1 MQHHLDDS
9 CNHWFVKPCQCPVDS
24 RTCGSGRQHEAD
36 LEAPH
41 SHSLRHLW
49 ILASAAI
56 KQHQHNV
63 ADDRFSQ
70 RLLPESI
77 WCSPAVQTSSSAG
90 NVTGPAISALRTSCA
105 LAILHCWQDIA
116 IELGAGTSPPV
127 HIATA
132 PTRRQST
139 WCYSVQPTTRS
150 GQISGLEENLAR
162 ILDAF
167 GTSWSGLGRLPAS
180 PHLTG
185 SERTSVLACL
195 AGVKLA
201 TPNNV

>member
-1 MQHHLDDS
+1 MVRMLNLWSRGCGFDS
-9 CNHWFVKPCQCPVDS
+9 CLGCCQVVTNWLSD
-24 RTCGSGRQHEAD
+24 
-36 LEAPH
+36 
-41 SHSLRHLW
+41 HLGLW
-49 ILASAAI
+49 SLAS
-56 KQHQHNV
+56 HQSSSLTITFF
-63 ADDRFSQ
+63 RSRSIEYQ
-70 RLLPESI
+70 LMTLMPEPI
-77 WCSPAVQTSSSAG
+77 WFSPAVQTSSSAG